1 MYMTKKNG
9 FTTVELIVTFTLVS
23 VITYFLLEII
33 IVLKNIYSDS
43 GIRTNVLTQ
52 QALLSEKINYDFR
65 TKKVYVAVKCG
76 DTCARF
82 LFKDGTDKQLNYDRK
97 TNIITYGSF
106 KERLIN
112 GSSFG
117 NIQMTANTVATSDNN
132 IKYDGILRLNIPI
145 YNKNFEG
152 EDFGIN
158 VVYQY
163 NSKECSISGLKVVD
177 IPNTK
182 KIITLIGN
190 ENDISFVGMKYNDP
204 GYYLYDTESKTTTL
218 NDPSVEV
225 IGNVLN
231 EENGVY
237 TIRYRYKDPYGGVVY
252 ETTRTVT
259 TLKPTYDFKYTGDSQ
274 KLTIPVT
281 GVYQIETWGAS
292 GGGTDRMK
300 GFGGYTSATALLTK
314 DDVAYIYVGG
324 EGLTGNNQN
333 GGFNGGGKSGSG
345 DISIAGSGGG
355 ASDIRLN
362 GKAFTDR
369 IIVAG
374 GGAGGGSRNDSS
386 FSCYGGFGGGTT
398 GGIGE
403 CSSDTYLGGAG
414 TQTGGGAAA
423 SYTTN
428 CTTVAT
434 AGSLG
439 LGGNGASY
447 SYSSSNFA
455 GGGGGGGYYGGGG
468 GSRYGG
474 GGGGSGYC
482 KNTLSDCNLLNG
494 QDTFINPNNGYFEK
508 GHNGNGYV
516 RIKIISI
523 TN

>member
-106 KERLIN
+106 KEKLIN

-274 KLTIPVT
+274 KLTIPIT
-281 GVYQIETWGAS
+281 GV
-292 GGGTDRMK
+292 
-300 GFGGYTSATALLTK
+300 
-314 DDVAYIYVGG
+314 
-324 EGLTGNNQN
+324 
-333 GGFNGGGKSGSG
+333 
-345 DISIAGSGGG
+345 
-355 ASDIRLN
+355 
-362 GKAFTDR
+362 
-369 IIVAG
+369 
-374 GGAGGGSRNDSS
+374 
-386 FSCYGGFGGGTT
+386 
-398 GGIGE
+398 
-403 CSSDTYLGGAG
+403 
-414 TQTGGGAAA
+414 
-423 SYTTN
+423 
-428 CTTVAT
+428 
-434 AGSLG
+434 
-439 LGGNGASY
+439 
-447 SYSSSNFA
+447 
-455 GGGGGGGYYGGGG
+455 
-468 GSRYGG
+468 
-474 GGGGSGYC
+474 
-482 KNTLSDCNLLNG
+482 
-494 QDTFINPNNGYFEK
+494 
-508 GHNGNGYV
+508 
-516 RIKIISI
+516 
-523 TN
+523 